1 MVRVVGGEPQ
11 AMLVLLVITLWCV
24 REVRRHFP
32 RALSSIR
39 IRGSFLCVFEIICF
53 MFWKLRSPVASMVLL
68 GNTLWRWRVGYFLKS
83 VVCMFYY
90 ILLLSGI
97 RSVVCPFFTNVCV
110 MNAVFLYTLFFSWSF
125 IVKEYEW
132 FMLSY

>member
-1 MVRVVGGEPQ
+1 
-11 AMLVLLVITLWCV
+11 
-24 REVRRHFP
+24 
-32 RALSSIR
+32 
-39 IRGSFLCVFEIICF
+39 
-53 MFWKLRSPVASMVLL
+53 MVLL
-68 GNTLWRWRVGYFLKS
+68 GITLWRWRVGYFLKS
-83 VVCMFYY
+83 VLCMFYH